1 MTRPHSNARRALL
14 ALIGLA
20 ALPATPVPAQPAIRI
35 EGGVPQRLPLD
46 TIGDLDISQPAQ
58 TDEDPVVDV
67 AVLNLGAIDVPSGR
81 LAGVDALVLEG
92 APYQPPI
99 GPGRYPLQIV
109 LARLSS
115 GEERVAFVQLKLA
128 DRNAES
134 WSNAIIEGD
143 DELQDDEISVFEVES
158 SVAALF
164 DAAALALW
172 RRTLAERPE
181 LLVDLQRVL
190 RENRRPNWT
199 WARVQVGS
207 GSGVLFTAGRGE
219 GEYGAYWGHAADG
232 QIVSLVID
240 LDLLDWA
247 GLPEDP
253 PVTI

>member
-1 MTRPHSNARRALL
+1 MTRPHSKSRRGLL
-14 ALIGLA
+14 TLIGLA
-20 ALPATPVPAQPAIRI
+20 ALPVTPVAAQPAIRI
-35 EGGVPQRLPLD
+35 EGGVPQRLPLT
-46 TIGDLDISQPAQ
+46 TIRDLDIAQPAQ
-58 TDEDPVVDV
+58 IDEDPVDL
-67 AVLNLGAIDVPSGR
+67 AVLNLGVVDVPSGR
-81 LAGVDALVLEG
+81 LTGVDALLLDG
-92 APYQPPI
+92 APYRPRI
-99 GPGRYPLQIV
+99 ASGRYPLQVV
-109 LARLSS
+109 LARLPS

-134 WSNAIIEGD
+134 WSNAIIEGE

-172 RRTLAERPE
+172 RRSLAERPE

-190 RENRRPNWT
+190 RENRRPTWT
-199 WARVQVGS
+199 WAHVQVGS

-219 GEYGAYWGHAADG
+219 GEYGAYWGRGADG

-253 PVTI
+253 PVTV